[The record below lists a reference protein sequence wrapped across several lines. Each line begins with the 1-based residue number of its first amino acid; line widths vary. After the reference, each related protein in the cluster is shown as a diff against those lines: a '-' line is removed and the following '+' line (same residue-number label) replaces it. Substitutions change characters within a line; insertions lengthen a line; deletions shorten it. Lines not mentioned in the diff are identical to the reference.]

1 MDALDFRSQT
11 TVITGASSGIG
22 SALARGLAAAGSD
35 LVLVARRRDRLES
48 LAAELRDAYDTQVT
62 VIAADLATPRPGL
75 ALRSEL
81 RRRGVTITSLV
92 NNAGFG
98 TDGAF
103 ANEDPDRLA
112 DEIALNVAAV
122 VDVTHALLD
131 DLRAANH
138 GVLLNVTSDAAYQPI
153 PGMAV
158 YSASKAF
165 VLSFTEALWG
175 ELRGSGIRVLAFAP
189 GLTRTEFFDTLG
201 TEQYPGNF
209 QTPEQVAAAALR
221 ALARR
226 SPGPSARARPS
237 GALLSWLAGPLTRR
251 ARLLLTA
258 RLAGSDQLLRPRDG
272 SPASASH

>member
-138 GVLLNVTSDAAYQPI
+138 GVLLNVTSDAAYQ
-153 PGMAV
+153 
-158 YSASKAF
+158 
-165 VLSFTEALWG
+165 
-175 ELRGSGIRVLAFAP
+175 
-189 GLTRTEFFDTLG
+189 
-201 TEQYPGNF
+201 
-209 QTPEQVAAAALR
+209 
-221 ALARR
+221 
-226 SPGPSARARPS
+226 
-237 GALLSWLAGPLTRR
+237 
-251 ARLLLTA
+251 
-258 RLAGSDQLLRPRDG
+258 
-272 SPASASH
+272 